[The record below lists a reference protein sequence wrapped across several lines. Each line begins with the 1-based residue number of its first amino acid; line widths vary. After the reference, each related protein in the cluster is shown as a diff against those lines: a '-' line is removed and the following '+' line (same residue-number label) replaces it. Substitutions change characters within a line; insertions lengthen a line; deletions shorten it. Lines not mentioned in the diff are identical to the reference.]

1 MATPTVPT
9 LIKVAALGPSQV
21 DLHWTATYDSDGD
34 ADAGGYKI
42 YRNGALLATL
52 GPSGPQKYQDLTAV
66 TNTTYYYQVTAYDLE
81 ANESNKSNF
90 VYVTTPLTPAA
101 QDNLDYVQG
110 RKDIYAR
117 LTALES

>member
-9 LIKVAALGPSQV
+9 LIKVAAVGPSEV
-21 DLHWTATYDSDGD
+21 NLHWTATYDSDGD

-66 TNTTYYYQVTAYDLE
+66 TNTTYYYQVTAYDKE

-90 VYVTTPLTPAA
+90 VYVTTPVTAEQQA
-101 QDNLDYVQG
+101 NNDYVAG
-110 RKDIYAR
+110 KADIYQR